1 MTRYWV
7 MFQAGGEVVR
17 RGPVSG
23 WEEAWRRWPFLPAQA
38 RLVAEDGAEVAPPL
52 PQPLPE
58 PPAPPPPPPPAPAE
72 APPPEPLG
80 ALEGVTSNLTRGQ
93 LLWRERQAR
102 KGKGTA

>member
-7 MFQAGGEVVR
+7 TFQAGGEVVR

-38 RLVAEDGAEVAPPL
+38 RLVAEDGAEVEVEAEVEAEVTPPL
-52 PQPLPE
+52 PA
-58 PPAPPPPPPPAPAE
+58 PPAAPPAAPE
-72 APPPEPLG
+72 APP
-80 ALEGVTSNLTRGQ
+80 EGLTRGQ
-93 LLWRERQAR
+93 LLWRERMAK

>member
-7 MFQAGGEVVR
+7 TFQAGGEVVR

-38 RLVAEDGAEVAPPL
+38 RLVAEDGAEVEVEVEVGAEVAPAPPE
-52 PQPLPE
+52 PLPE
-58 PPAPPPPPPPAPAE
+58 PPAAPE
-72 APPPEPLG
+72 APP
-80 ALEGVTSNLTRGQ
+80 EGLTRGQ
-93 LLWRERQAR
+93 RLWRERMAR

>member
-7 MFQAGGEVVR
+7 TFQAGGEVVR

-38 RLVAEDGAEVAPPL
+38 RLVAEDGAEVEVEAEVEAEVTPPL
-52 PQPLPE
+52 PA
-58 PPAPPPPPPPAPAE
+58 PPAAPPAAPE
-72 APPPEPLG
+72 APP
-80 ALEGVTSNLTRGQ
+80 EGLTRGQ
-93 LLWRERQAR
+93 LLWRERMTK

>member
-7 MFQAGGEVVR
+7 TFQAGGEVVR

-38 RLVAEDGAEVAPPL
+38 RLVAEDGAEVEAEVAPAL
-52 PQPLPE
+52 PAPVPE
-58 PPAPPPPPPPAPAE
+58 PPAAPE
-72 APPPEPLG
+72 APP
-80 ALEGVTSNLTRGQ
+80 EGLTRGQ
-93 LLWRERQAR
+93 RLWRERMAR

>member
-7 MFQAGGEVVR
+7 TFQAGGEVVR

-38 RLVAEDGAEVAPPL
+38 RLVAEDGAEVEAEVAPARPEPL
-52 PQPLPE
+52 PEPLPE
-58 PPAPPPPPPPAPAE
+58 PPAAPE
-72 APPPEPLG
+72 APP
-80 ALEGVTSNLTRGQ
+80 EGLTRGQ
-93 LLWRERQAR
+93 RLWRERMAR

>member
-7 MFQAGGEVVR
+7 TFQAGGEVVR

-38 RLVAEDGAEVAPPL
+38 RLVAEDGAEVEAEVAPARPE
-52 PQPLPE
+52 PLPE
-58 PPAPPPPPPPAPAE
+58 PPAAPE
-72 APPPEPLG
+72 APP
-80 ALEGVTSNLTRGQ
+80 EGLTRGQ
-93 LLWRERQAR
+93 RLWRERMAR

>member
-7 MFQAGGEVVR
+7 TFQAGGEVVR

-38 RLVAEDGAEVAPPL
+38 RLVAEDGAEVEAEVEAEVAPPL

-58 PPAPPPPPPPAPAE
+58 PPAAPPAPPPAPPAAPE
-72 APPPEPLG
+72 APP
-80 ALEGVTSNLTRGQ
+80 EGLTRGQ
-93 LLWRERQAR
+93 MLWRERMAR